1 MRNRRVEGLRREE
14 LASLAGVSVGY
25 CTRLE
30 QGQSPNVSEEVLDS
44 VARVL
49 GLNGE
54 EVAHLHG
61 LARASRG
68 RERARPERLRPGVRL
83 MVDSLTE
90 MPAIAVGRR
99 GDILAHALLAPHRP
113 FEGEER
119 PNFVLIDFLETEFS
133 RGLHVDGSRRPATR
147 RPGRRREGPPRPTA
161 PGHRRWRRRR
171 PGRTALRRSGRTT
184 SGPDPRP
191 QRPEGRGRGTRTV
204 RRSTPGD
211 RVHPEYADHP
221 HGCDTLMV
229 VAVLVPM
236 MNLCAPDGL

>member
-1 MRNRRVEGLRREE
+1 MYPSSALGEFLRSRRARLRPQDVGLSAGVRNRRVEGLRREE

-30 QGQSPNVSEEVLDS
+30 QGQSPDVSEKVLDS

-54 EVAHLHG
+54 EVAHLHR

-68 RERARPERLRPGVRL
+68 GERARPERLRPGVRL

-133 RGLHVDGSRRPATR
+133 RGLHVDWEQKARDSTTR
-147 RPGRRREGPPRPTA
+147 KTPR
-161 PGHRRWRRRR
+161 
-171 PGRTALRRSGRTT
+171 RTT
-184 SGPDPRP
+184 AADSA
-191 QRPEGRGRGTRTV
+191 RTSPV
-204 RRSTPGD
+204 ETP
-211 RVHPEYADHP
+211 
-221 HGCDTLMV
+221 
-229 VAVLVPM
+229 
-236 MNLCAPDGL
+236 